1 VAENLAPKR
10 RADNKAESWQRLL
23 TRPQKDRLQADKK
36 PEPWWPKTWPQKGE
50 PMTKLS
56 LGGFSHGTKKTD
68 YKPIKN
74 LNLGGRKPGPKK
86 ASR

>member
-36 PEPWWPKTWPQKGE
+36 PEPWWPKTWLQKGKS
-50 PMTKLS
+50 MTKLS
-56 LGGFSHGTKKTD
+56 LGD
-68 YKPIKN
+68 
-74 LNLGGRKPGPKK
+74 RKHCPKK
-86 ASR
+86 AMGAVLLK